1 MGKFD
6 PLFEPFQIGRL
17 TLKNRIAMAPMGID
31 YMVNSDGS
39 LNRRVVDYYLERVR
53 HGVGMI
59 ICSVFKVE
67 NDVEALEACAPMI
80 GESSLGYLGELCD
93 AAHAFGVKVFI
104 QLTAGYGRVAMPSTL
119 RGPCVSASPSSNF
132 WDPSIHCRALTV
144 QEIRQIVTAMGD
156 TALRLVVAG
165 VDGIELH
172 GHEGYL
178 FDQFTSSV
186 WNHRTDRYGGS
197 LENQLRFPIECLNE
211 IRRRLKER
219 LVIQYRF
226 GLKHY
231 MKDIH
236 HGALPGEQFDEV
248 GRDTAEGLEMA
259 KQLEHA
265 GFDALH
271 VDAGCYESHYWSHPP
286 IYQKHGCMVNMA
298 HKVKDVV
305 AIPVIGVGRL
315 DKPEVATR
323 AVTHG
328 MVDIVAIGR
337 GFLADPQWADK
348 VKAGHVADIRP
359 CVGCYDGCFGN
370 YAKVR
375 PISCAL
381 NPAAGRE
388 KSYQLEPAQSPSDI
402 IVIGGG
408 IAGLE
413 AARVAAI
420 RGHRV
425 SLFEKEDR
433 LGGLVRHAAVPEF
446 KKDLRRLIAWY
457 ERQVE
462 KNNVDIY
469 LNTEVTAELVTSR
482 APGAAIVATGA
493 KTIIP
498 NIRGINSESVMTAID
513 LLKGNEKT
521 GHRVLI
527 IGGGLT
533 GCEIA
538 LWLADQGKSSTI
550 VEMLPQLM
558 SGHTRVPG
566 QVKMMTM
573 DLLAKCKTTI
583 KTGSRVQ
590 AITSEGV
597 SIVQNSSDENLI
609 QADTIV
615 LAMGMLP
622 NTQIADQ
629 LDQKLERVFRI
640 GDCREPRNIMN
651 AVWDA
656 YEIARLI

>member
-1 MGKFD
+1 
-6 PLFEPFQIGRL
+6 
-17 TLKNRIAMAPMGID
+17 
-31 YMVNSDGS
+31 
-39 LNRRVVDYYLERVR
+39 
-53 HGVGMI
+53 MI

-144 QEIRQIVTAMGD
+144 EEIRQIVTAMGD

-211 IRRRLKER
+211 IRQRLKER

-248 GRDTAEGLEMA
+248 GRDTIEGLEMA

-286 IYQKHGCMVNMA
+286 IYQKHGCMINMA
-298 HKVKDVV
+298 AKVKDVV
-305 AIPVIGVGRL
+305 TIPVIGVGRM

-323 AVTHG
+323 AVAHG
-328 MVDIVAIGR
+328 MADIVAIGR
-337 GFLADPQWADK
+337 GFLADPRWVDK
-348 VKAGHVADIRP
+348 VKAGQAADIRP
-359 CVGCYDGCFGN
+359 CVACYDGCFGS

-381 NPAAGRE
+381 NPASGRE
-388 KSYQLEPAQSPSDI
+388 KSHRLEPTVSPSDV

-425 SLFEKEDR
+425 SLFEKENQ

-446 KKDLRRLIAWY
+446 KKDLRRLVTWY

-462 KNNVDIY
+462 QNNVSIF
-469 LNTEVTAELVTSR
+469 LNTEVTTKLVTSI
-482 APGAAIVATGA
+482 APDVAIVAMGA
-493 KTIIP
+493 RAIVP
-498 NIRGINSESVMTAID
+498 NIRGIDSETVVTAVE
-513 LLKGNEKT
+513 LLRSEKKA
-521 GHRVLI
+521 GDRVLI

-538 LWLADQGKSSTI
+538 IWLADHGKSSII
-550 VEMLPQLM
+550 VETLPQLM
-558 SGHTRVPG
+558 ASNAHVPG

-573 DLLAKCKTTI
+573 DLLAKCGTTI
-583 KTGSRVQ
+583 ITRSRVQ
-590 AITSEGV
+590 AITSEG
-597 SIVQNSSDENLI
+597 ILIAQNEGRENRI
-609 QADTIV
+609 QADTVV

-629 LDQKLERVFRI
+629 LDQKLDRVYRI
-640 GDCREPRNIMN
+640 GDCREPRNVMN

-656 YEIARLI
+656 YEIARFI